1 MKLGMIFK
9 TIGGVLKKNSSGI
22 LMGAGIAGFGL
33 SCYFSAKAY
42 DECKNRLEKKK
53 EEIGQDTLPITETI
67 KVCWKPMLLPTISFI
82 SSSIMVLYSR
92 NIILKKNAALLLAY
106 KGAETAL
113 TEFQNETK
121 AKVGEEV
128 FKEIKDKATEKQMQ
142 KEEVPET
149 FNKKTYLDSQKELY
163 YDGTYGGYF
172 YATPLEIER
181 AFQEMRDELSWIR
194 YTSDSKYC
202 SSGIVVNKDCKEGV
216 KLMDIYY
223 RLHNEPLG
231 IGDDYAYFFEDYMHS
246 TFDYTISDT
255 YMTAPNGARALVIY
269 YDKAKPVD

>member
-1 MKLGMIFK
+1 MKLNMIFK
-9 TIGGVLKKNSSGI
+9 TFGKILKDNSSGI

-42 DECKNRLEKKK
+42 DECKNRLEQRK
-53 EEIGQDTLPITETI
+53 EDLDQDKLPITETI

-128 FKEIKDKATEKQMQ
+128 YNEIRNKTDEKRIES
-142 KEEVPET
+142 EELPPRR
-149 FNKKTYLDSQKELY
+149 TYLDSNQELFF
-163 YDGTYGGYF
+163 DGTYGGLF
-172 YATPLEIER
+172 YSTEFDIYKAFEETRDDIKYAQRTSLGKKDYKEYVPLG
-181 AFQEMRDELSWIR
+181 DL
-194 YTSDSKYC
+194 
-202 SSGIVVNKDCKEGV
+202 
-216 KLMDIYY
+216 YY
-223 RLHNEPLG
+223 RLHGKPLG
-231 IGDDYAYFFEDYMHS
+231 IGDDYGYDIEKYNKSH
-246 TFDYTISDT
+246 TKLEYTITDG
-255 YMTAPNGARALVIY
+255 YIRADNGMKATVIY
-269 YDKAKPVD
+269 YDKADKIE